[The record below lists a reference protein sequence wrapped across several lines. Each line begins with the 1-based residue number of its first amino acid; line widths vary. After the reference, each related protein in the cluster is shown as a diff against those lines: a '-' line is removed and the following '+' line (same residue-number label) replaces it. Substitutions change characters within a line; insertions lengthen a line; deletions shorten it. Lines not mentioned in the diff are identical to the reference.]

1 MEVLIR
7 WVCRCD
13 PSRPLCPY
21 CKGAGYFERWVP
33 VDLVPYVMG
42 GRTYIFL
49 DRRMILPP
57 KTGAA

>member
-13 PSRPLCPY
+13 PSRLLCPY

-49 DRRMILPP
+49 DRRIIPPP
-57 KTGAA
+57 KIGAA